1 MTNREKNA
9 AKVLMALALASI
21 FSGGVNVQA
30 ESINVDGGEQSYGS
44 GEHGGFHI
52 SEGAKV
58 SIGEATENST
68 FAKDATIYDKYA
80 GIVLTNGTADI
91 KGNVI
96 TFSGIT
102 SEVPTSNKDPALSH
116 FAGWQ
121 DGNST
126 LSITANEL
134 YVGSEEKGTDR
145 GFQFKNANNTLNVLT
160 NKLVAYVGDG
170 LINAQGVNG
179 ASVPSVANLGT
190 SEQRIDHF
198 EAHTTYGKDDWG
210 VALLQANEGNTVN
223 LYANTAILDGSTNE
237 KGGVIGTGSY
247 GTVNVYAKDL
257 TINGNICGSYGD
269 VSNTGET
276 AKLKIEADTLKMEG
290 NINVG
295 GDGAAH
301 GNFSRN
307 TVIDLNI
314 KNAVIDGNVNVY
326 GNKGTNAKNDEDTSA
341 VTLNFSESGAING
354 TIDIDGKN
362 TDQDIGI
369 TLTGQNIT
377 LNPEEGKNA
386 ISITG
391 INSQVTIGNGT
402 DATDV
407 TVNGKISVTDGAK
420 ATFADN
426 TVVKAD
432 STYFTGDGFI
442 NTDGGSGT
450 VELNDSEIVIT
461 NIASGTEGLKF
472 SDSETLN
479 QSAKENVHADTS
491 VQDVFIDNEGNIT
504 LQKKSD
510 EDLAVVLKG
519 VVIGNILTEVGNA
532 GDTYAD
538 LKSLFFTDGAANVD
552 AANSAANLGEL
563 AGLSHSAYSV
573 SNLFTD
579 SVSAHL
585 EKRHDSDVWAQYI
598 HNKESVDGLGLAG
611 VRADYDATYDG
622 IVAGIDLVNN
632 DSFQGGV
639 AFTYTNGSISGSN
652 GYAYTENDADYY
664 GISLYGRKEMAGYA
678 LLGDV
683 TYLHGSNDI
692 TQWNNG
698 AHITASPD
706 VDAISLGV
714 KALKDM
720 KAGNGTITPYIG
732 ARYLRLN
739 TESYTSS
746 LGMHYDADSQN
757 LFLIPV
763 GVNYSTT
770 IQNGAWSIRPVI
782 GVGYVWNLGDR
793 TNDQTVSLGNGV
805 SSFSYD
811 TTDAGSL
818 IAKIGIGAEKGN
830 YAFGVGYEYQDG
842 STVSADKWTVSASM
856 RF

>member
-1 MTNREKNA
+1 MTNREKKA

-21 FSGGVNVQA
+21 FSGGVSVQA
-30 ESINVDGGEQSYGS
+30 ESITVNSGEQSYGA
-44 GEHGGFHI
+44 GEYGGFHI
-52 SEGAKV
+52 SGEAKV
-58 SIGEATENST
+58 SIGEETENST
-68 FAKDATIYDKYA
+68 FAKDTTDETLGNLHA
-80 GIVLTNGTADI
+80 GIVITNGTADI
-91 KGNVI
+91 KGDVI

-102 SEVPTSNKDPALSH
+102 SDVPTSGNDLALSQ

-121 DGNST
+121 NGNST

-170 LINAQGVNG
+170 LINAQGIDG
-179 ASVPSVANLGT
+179 SVANFGT
-190 SEQRIDHF
+190 SDHRIDRF
-198 EAHTTYGKDDWG
+198 EAYTTYGKDDFG
-210 VALLQANEGNTVN
+210 VAILQANEGNTINV
-223 LYANTAILDGSTNE
+223 YANTMILDGSTNE
-237 KGGVIGTGSY
+237 AGGVIGSGSY
-247 GTVNVYAKDL
+247 GTVNIDAKDL
-257 TINGNICGSYGD
+257 TIDGNICGSYGT
-269 VSNTGET
+269 VNNTGEK
-276 AKLKIEADTLKMEG
+276 AEFNIKADTLKMTG
-290 NINVG
+290 DINIGSING
-295 GDGAAH
+295 TNS
-301 GNFSRN
+301 NFSRD
-307 TVIDLNI
+307 TILNLDV
-314 KNAVIDGNVNVY
+314 KNAVIDGDVNVY
-326 GNKGTNAKNDEDTSA
+326 GNEGKKSNDADESK
-341 VTLNFSESGAING
+341 VNLNFAESGTING
-354 TIDIDGKN
+354 TINIDGQ
-362 TDQDIGI
+362 TDNREAGI

-386 ISITG
+386 ISIAGTK
-391 INSQVTIGNGT
+391 SQVSIGNGT

-407 TVNGKISVTDGAK
+407 TVNGKISVTDGAT

-432 STYFTGDGFI
+432 STYFSGDGFI
-442 NTDGGSGT
+442 YTDGGSGT
-450 VELNDSEIVIT
+450 VNLNNSEIVIT
-461 NIASGTEGLKF
+461 NIASGTTGLKF
-472 SDSETLN
+472 SDSEELN
-479 QSAKENVHADTS
+479 QDAKENVHADTS
-491 VQDVFIDNEGNIT
+491 VQDVIIDNNGNIT

-510 EDLAVVLKG
+510 EALAEALKG

-538 LKSLFFTDGAANVD
+538 LKSLFFTDGTANVD

-598 HNKESVDGLGLAG
+598 HNKESVDSLGLAG

-692 TQWNNG
+692 TQWNDG
-698 AHITASPD
+698 ARITASPD

-793 TNDQTVSLGNGV
+793 TNDQTVSLGSGV

-842 STVSADKWTVSASM
+842 STVSADKWTVSAAM

>member
-1 MTNREKNA
+1 MTNREKKA

-30 ESINVDGGEQSYGS
+30 QYDLGGVDDTVKFENNQLISGSTVQNVTLKDSQSDSDQLNHAFWGNAEIINSEISGNALKADGAQGGAAYFCSHTTDSTQNTVLIDGGSIHDNSVSYENS
-44 GEHGGFHI
+44 GEYTGQGVLGGAVFVKG
-52 SEGAKV
+52 S
-58 SIGEATENST
+58 EATFKDVEIYNNS
-68 FAKDATIYDKYA
+68 A
-80 GIVLTNGTADI
+80 
-91 KGNVI
+91 KGNNAVGMGGAIYVDSTINTQNTHFGVVTFEI
-96 TFSGIT
+96 T
-102 SEVPTSNKDPALSH
+102 KD
-116 FAGWQ
+116 
-121 DGNST
+121 
-126 LSITANEL
+126 
-134 YVGSEEKGTDR
+134 
-145 GFQFKNANNTLNVLT
+145 LT
-160 NKLVAYVGDG
+160 Y
-170 LINAQGVNG
+170 
-179 ASVPSVANLGT
+179 
-190 SEQRIDHF
+190 
-198 EAHTTYGKDDWG
+198 Y
-210 VALLQANEGNTVN
+210 GNTVSGVQN
-223 LYANTAILDGSTNE
+223 PSSDTYGSYANTAGGFMYLDRGASANFNISSGATLTIGKEGETDENVDTIASAI
-237 KGGVIGTGSY
+237 KGESSSYEENIITKTGEGTL
-247 GTVNVYAKDL
+247 TVNSTLNNYHGTLQVKEGTMNVTQSWNTSGEVTVADGAVLNLAGTTTLETQSGKIEVFDNQGNKHEITLPTKNAELSVEEGASFKTDQLVVKDDASL
-257 TINGNICGSYGD
+257 SVSGD
-269 VSNTGET
+269 VAFDS
-276 AKLKIEADTLKMEG
+276 L
-290 NINVG
+290 
-295 GDGAAH
+295 
-301 GNFSRN
+301 
-307 TVIDLNI
+307 
-314 KNAVIDGNVNVY
+314 
-326 GNKGTNAKNDEDTSA
+326 
-341 VTLNFSESGAING
+341 TLN
-354 TIDIDGKN
+354 
-362 TDQDIGI
+362 
-369 TLTGQNIT
+369 
-377 LNPEEGKNA
+377 
-386 ISITG
+386 
-391 INSQVTIGNGT
+391 GNGT
-402 DATDV
+402 AEFTSSATIHADVSKLGEGSLISGVNNSNLTLAEGSTISLSNMEKGKTYSIVSDADFDLSKV
-407 TVNGKISVTDGAK
+407 TFESDNFIQNLVIGDDGINISDTNKTVLEALGFTTAMDGVIA
-420 ATFADN
+420 AA
-426 TVVKAD
+426 
-432 STYFTGDGFI
+432 GDA
-442 NTDGGSGT
+442 GSGKAY
-450 VELNDSEIVIT
+450 DYFQS
-461 NIASGTEGLKF
+461 IA
-472 SDSETLN
+472 
-479 QSAKENVHADTS
+479 
-491 VQDVFIDNEGNIT
+491 
-504 LQKKSD
+504 KSD
-510 EDLAVVLKG
+510 EATAVKQGKVDS
-519 VVIGNILTEVGNA
+519 LT
-532 GDTYAD
+532 
-538 LKSLFFTDGAANVD
+538 
-552 AANSAANLGEL
+552 NLGEL
-563 AGLSHSAYSV
+563 VGLSHSAYSV

-698 AHITASPD
+698 ARITASPD

-818 IAKIGIGAEKGN
+818 IAKISIGAEKGN

>member
-1 MTNREKNA
+1 MSCLYSKGGQSNDKQRKKSSKSTYGTGA
-9 AKVLMALALASI
+9 GQH
-21 FSGGVNVQA
+21 FFGGVSVQA
-30 ESINVDGGEQSYGS
+30 AEAVYNFPDKDNTVEFENNQLAAGSESKDVTLKGSTSDTAQYNHFFQGNVKIIDSEISGNALKANGAQGGAAYFYSHTTDSTQNTVTIDGGSIHDNSVSYENSGEYTGQGVAGGAIFVKGSDVTFKDVEIHNNSAIGSKAMGMGGAIYVDSTINDPKNHFGVVNFEVTKDLTYYGNKVEGSKGSFADTYGS
-44 GEHGGFHI
+44 
-52 SEGAKV
+52 
-58 SIGEATENST
+58 
-68 FAKDATIYDKYA
+68 
-80 GIVLTNGTADI
+80 
-91 KGNVI
+91 
-96 TFSGIT
+96 
-102 SEVPTSNKDPALSH
+102 
-116 FAGWQ
+116 
-121 DGNST
+121 
-126 LSITANEL
+126 
-134 YVGSEEKGTDR
+134 
-145 GFQFKNANNTLNVLT
+145 
-160 NKLVAYVGDG
+160 
-170 LINAQGVNG
+170 
-179 ASVPSVANLGT
+179 
-190 SEQRIDHF
+190 
-198 EAHTTYGKDDWG
+198 
-210 VALLQANEGNTVN
+210 
-223 LYANTAILDGSTNE
+223 YANTAGGFLYLDRGAKANFNISSGATLTIGKEGETDENVDTIASAI
-237 KGGVIGTGSY
+237 KGKSGSY
-247 GTVNVYAKDL
+247 EENVITKTGEGTL
-257 TINGNICGSYGD
+257 TINSTLNNYHGTLHVNEGTMNVTQSWNTSGEVTVADGAVLNLAGTTTLKTQNETIEYFDDKGKKHEITLPTKNAELTVAEGASFKTDKLEVNDSASLSVSGD
-269 VSNTGET
+269 VAFDS
-276 AKLKIEADTLKMEG
+276 L
-290 NINVG
+290 
-295 GDGAAH
+295 
-301 GNFSRN
+301 
-307 TVIDLNI
+307 
-314 KNAVIDGNVNVY
+314 
-326 GNKGTNAKNDEDTSA
+326 
-341 VTLNFSESGAING
+341 TLN
-354 TIDIDGKN
+354 
-362 TDQDIGI
+362 
-369 TLTGQNIT
+369 
-377 LNPEEGKNA
+377 
-386 ISITG
+386 
-391 INSQVTIGNGT
+391 GNGT
-402 DATDV
+402 AEFTSSATIHADASKLGDGSSLISAEHSSNLTLAEGSTISLSNMEKGKTYSIVNDAAFDLSKV
-407 TVNGKISVTDGAK
+407 TFESDNFIQNLVIGADGIKISDTNKTVLEALGFTTAMDGVIA
-420 ATFADN
+420 AA
-426 TVVKAD
+426 
-432 STYFTGDGFI
+432 GDA
-442 NTDGGSGT
+442 GSGKAY
-450 VELNDSEIVIT
+450 DYFQS
-461 NIASGTEGLKF
+461 IA
-472 SDSETLN
+472 
-479 QSAKENVHADTS
+479 
-491 VQDVFIDNEGNIT
+491 
-504 LQKKSD
+504 KSD
-510 EDLAVVLKG
+510 DAIAVKQGKVDS
-519 VVIGNILTEVGNA
+519 LT
-532 GDTYAD
+532 
-538 LKSLFFTDGAANVD
+538 
-552 AANSAANLGEL
+552 NLGEL

-579 SVSAHL
+579 SVSSHL

-698 AHITASPD
+698 ARITASPD

>member
-1 MTNREKNA
+1 MTNREKKA

-30 ESINVDGGEQSYGS
+30 RCDLGGVDDTVIFENNQLISGSEVQNVTLKDRQPDEETLNHVFWGNAEITNSEISGNSLKADGAQ
-44 GEHGGFHI
+44 GGAAYFY
-52 SEGAKV
+52 SVAGDSTKNKV
-58 SIGEATENST
+58 SIDGGSIHDNSVSYENTGEYTGQGVLGGAVFVKGSEATFKDVEIYNNS
-68 FAKDATIYDKYA
+68 AKGSNAVGMGGAIYVDSTISGD
-80 GIVLTNGTADI
+80 TN
-91 KGNVI
+91 
-96 TFSGIT
+96 
-102 SEVPTSNKDPALSH
+102 
-116 FAGWQ
+116 
-121 DGNST
+121 
-126 LSITANEL
+126 
-134 YVGSEEKGTDR
+134 YVGVVNFEITKD
-145 GFQFKNANNTLNVLT
+145 LT
-160 NKLVAYVGDG
+160 YYGNEVEGSKKYFVD
-170 LINAQGVNG
+170 
-179 ASVPSVANLGT
+179 
-190 SEQRIDHF
+190 
-198 EAHTTYGKDDWG
+198 TYG
-210 VALLQANEGNTVN
+210 N
-223 LYANTAILDGSTNE
+223 YANTAGGFLYLDRGAKANFDISSGATLTIGKEGETSENVDTIASAIKGSS
-237 KGGVIGTGSY
+237 GSY
-247 GTVNVYAKDL
+247 EENVITKTGEGTL
-257 TINGNICGSYGD
+257 TINSTLNNYHGTLHVNEGTMNVTQSWNTSGEVIVADGAVLNLAGTTTLKTQNETIEYFDDKGEKHEIMLPTKNAALSVEEGASFKTDKLEVNDSASLSVSGD
-269 VSNTGET
+269 VSFDS
-276 AKLKIEADTLKMEG
+276 LTLKDDG
-290 NINVG
+290 SATFTSSATIHADASKL
-295 GDGAAH
+295 GDGSLISVENSDKLTLAEGSTISLSNMEKGKTYSIVSDAD
-301 GNFSRN
+301 F
-307 TVIDLNI
+307 DLNNVHLESDNFI
-314 KNAVIDGNVNVY
+314 QNLVKDGN
-326 GNKGTNAKNDEDTSA
+326 E
-341 VTLNFSESGAING
+341 I
-354 TIDIDGKN
+354 
-362 TDQDIGI
+362 
-369 TLTGQNIT
+369 
-377 LNPEEGKNA
+377 
-386 ISITG
+386 
-391 INSQVTIGNGT
+391 
-402 DATDV
+402 
-407 TVNGKISVTDGAK
+407 KISDTNKTVLEALGFTTAMDGVIA
-420 ATFADN
+420 AA
-426 TVVKAD
+426 
-432 STYFTGDGFI
+432 GDA
-442 NTDGGSGT
+442 GSGKAY
-450 VELNDSEIVIT
+450 DYFQS
-461 NIASGTEGLKF
+461 IA
-472 SDSETLN
+472 
-479 QSAKENVHADTS
+479 
-491 VQDVFIDNEGNIT
+491 
-504 LQKKSD
+504 KSD
-510 EDLAVVLKG
+510 DAIAVKQGKVDS
-519 VVIGNILTEVGNA
+519 LT
-532 GDTYAD
+532 
-538 LKSLFFTDGAANVD
+538 
-552 AANSAANLGEL
+552 NLGEL

-639 AFTYTNGSISGSN
+639 AFTYTNGGISGSN

-698 AHITASPD
+698 ARITASPD